1 MQAIRVHQTGGPEVM
16 VVEDLAEPTPKS
28 NEIVVRVGAA
38 GVNYIDTYH
47 RSGLYEMDLPLT
59 PGLEGA
65 GSVVAV
71 GSDVTQWSEGDSV
84 AWTGSLGSY
93 ADFVTMPATNA
104 IAVPDSISVDVAAA
118 SMLQG
123 LTAHYLIDSTYPL
136 KAGDRCV
143 VHAAAGGVGLL
154 LVQMAKLKGAEVF
167 ATVGT
172 EAKAELAKGAGADH
186 VIMYREVD
194 FAKAIEDIAGP
205 NPIDV
210 VYDGVGQSTF
220 EGGLR
225 VLRPR
230 GTMATFGNASG
241 PVEAVTPI
249 AASAGKSLF
258 VTRPGLFDHLSLPDE
273 FQGRA
278 DEMFGW
284 IAAGQLDVR
293 IGLELPL
300 HDAVLAHQRLEG
312 RETTGKVLLR
322 PTS

>member
-1 MQAIRVHQTGGPEVM
+1 MRAIRMSETGGPEVM
-16 VVEDLAEPTPKS
+16 SFDEVDDPQPAPGG
-28 NEIVVRVGAA
+28 IVVQVGAA

-47 RSGLYEMDLPLT
+47 RSGLYPMPLPLT
-59 PGLEGA
+59 PGLEGS
-65 GSVVAV
+65 GTVVAV
-71 GSDVTQWSEGDSV
+71 GEGVEQWSAGDKV
-84 AWTGSLGSY
+84 AWTGAIGSY
-93 ADFVTMPATNA
+93 AEQVAMPAASA
-104 IAVPDSISVDVAAA
+104 IAVPDGISDDVAAA

-123 LTAHYLIDSTYPL
+123 LTAHYLVDSTYAL
-136 KAGDRCV
+136 GEGDRCV

-172 EAKAELAKGAGADH
+172 EEKAELARGAGADH

-194 FAKAIEDIAGP
+194 FAAAIEDIAGP

-210 VYDGVGQSTF
+210 VYDGVGKTTF
-220 EGGLR
+220 DGGLR
-225 VLRPR
+225 VLRRR

-249 AASAGKSLF
+249 GASAGKSLF
-258 VTRPGLFDHLSLPDE
+258 LTRPSLFDYISEPGE
-273 FQGRA
+273 YQARA

-284 IAAGQLDVR
+284 IGAGDLDIR

-300 HDAVLAHQRLEG
+300 AEATLAHHRLEG

-322 PTS
+322 P

>member
-1 MQAIRVHQTGGPEVM
+1 MHAIRITETGGPEVLNY
-16 VVEDLAEPTPKS
+16 VEIDDPEPGPDA
-28 NEIVVRVGAA
+28 ILVRVGAA

-47 RSGLYEMDLPLT
+47 RSGLYPMPATFT

-65 GSVVAV
+65 GVVEAV
-71 GSDVTQWSEGDSV
+71 GSDVDTWSVGDAV
-84 AWTGSLGSY
+84 AWTGVIGSY
-93 ADFVTMPATNA
+93 AELV
-104 IAVPDSISVDVAAA
+104 AVPAASAVAVPSAVSSDTAAA
-118 SMLQG
+118 AMLQG
-123 LTAHYLIDSTYPL
+123 LTSHYLIDSTYPL
-136 KAGDRCV
+136 SEGDRCV

-154 LVQMAKLKGAEVF
+154 LVQMAKMRGAEVF

-172 EAKAELAKGAGADH
+172 EEKAELARGAGADH

-194 FAKAIEDIAGP
+194 FAEAIEDIAGP

-220 EGGLR
+220 DGGLR
-225 VLRPR
+225 VLRRR

-258 VTRPGLFDHLSLPDE
+258 LTRPSLFDYIQTPEELRS
-273 FQGRA
+273 RS
-278 DEMFGW
+278 DEMFDW
-284 IAAGQLDVR
+284 IASGRLDIR

-300 HDAVLAHQRLEG
+300 AEATRAHELLQG

-322 PTS
+322 P